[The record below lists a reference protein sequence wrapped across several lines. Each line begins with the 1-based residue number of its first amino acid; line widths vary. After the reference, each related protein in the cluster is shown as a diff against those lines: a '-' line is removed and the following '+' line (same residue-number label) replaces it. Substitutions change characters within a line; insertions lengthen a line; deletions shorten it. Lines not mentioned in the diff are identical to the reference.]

1 MIREKITNTTI
12 KNCLNL
18 MDGLGEMVEERLARQ
33 EMQLTRS
40 QSAELASGWLRDSDG
55 VDDLQIMLKNLKAL
69 RMAVNDN
76 IDAVVMVANG
86 ALNVQHDHE
95 EMAINRYTGDTIDDT
110 K

>member
-1 MIREKITNTTI
+1 
-12 KNCLNL
+12 